1 MDCCQATLTAGTRPR
16 EVQAEW
22 IHGRNHTAEQQ
33 LAPVNVFVAEEG
45 WVDQSE
51 LVGAHELQEAPL
63 LLKWK
68 ITRNLPRLDIY
79 HYNETCSQDSSVSIP
94 IIHRDIKSSNILLDD
109 TMTSKIS
116 DFGAS
121 RYIPIDNTGLTTRI
135 QGTFGY
141 LDPECFQT
149 GRLTEKSDVYSF
161 GVIFVELLT
170 RKKPTC
176 SHLSNEYGGLV
187 PHFLNLLASR
197 NLDQIMDP
205 QVLEEGGTEV
215 QQVVMI
221 AASCINI
228 RGEERP
234 TMRQVEL
241 TLEGLQQGSNKKYKK
256 DDMVTEEFVNGSI
269 GGYYPSGTSERQRP
283 EESSRR
289 YSLEQEMMMSAR
301 YPR

>member
-1 MDCCQATLTAGTRPR
+1 M
-16 EVQAEW
+16 
-22 IHGRNHTAEQQ
+22 
-33 LAPVNVFVAEEG
+33 
-45 WVDQSE
+45 
-51 LVGAHELQEAPL
+51 PL
-63 LLKWK
+63 LVYEF
-68 ITRNLPRLDIY
+68 IPNGAIY
-79 HYNETCSQDSSVSIP
+79 HHLHNDGQERSLSWSNRLRIATKIATSLAYLHSLVSIP

-109 TMTSKIS
+109 TMTSKIY

-135 QGTFGY
+135 HGTFGY
-141 LDPECFQT
+141 LDPECFNT

-161 GVIFVELLT
+161 GVILVELLT
-170 RKKPTC
+170 KKKPTC

-197 NLDQIMDP
+197 NLVQIMDP

-215 QQVVMI
+215 QQIAML
-221 AASCINI
+221 AASCVNI

-241 TLEGLQQGSNKKYKK
+241 TLGGHQQGSKQKYKK
-256 DDMVTEEFVNGSI
+256 DDMVTEEFENGSI
-269 GGYYPSGTSERQRP
+269 GGNYPSWTSDGQRF
-283 EESSRR
+283 EKSSRR
-289 YSLEQEMMMSAR
+289 YSFEQEMMMSAR

>member
-1 MDCCQATLTAGTRPR
+1 MRIATEIATS
-16 EVQAEW
+16 
-22 IHGRNHTAEQQ
+22 
-33 LAPVNVFVAEEG
+33 LAY
-45 WVDQSE
+45 
-51 LVGAHELQEAPL
+51 L
-63 LLKWK
+63 
-68 ITRNLPRLDIY
+68 Y
-79 HYNETCSQDSSVSIP
+79 SSVSIP

-141 LDPECFQT
+141 LDSECFQT
-149 GRLTEKSDVYSF
+149 GRLTEKSDVYIF
-161 GVIFVELLT
+161 GVILVKLLT

-215 QQVVMI
+215 QQVVMLV
-221 AASCINI
+221 ASYKNI
-228 RGEERP
+228 RGEQRP
-234 TMRQVEL
+234 TMRQVEV
-241 TLEGLQQGSNKKYKK
+241 TRKDFNKVPTKSTRK
-256 DDMVTEEFVNGSI
+256 MI
-269 GGYYPSGTSERQRP
+269 
-283 EESSRR
+283 
-289 YSLEQEMMMSAR
+289 L
-301 YPR
+301 

>member
-1 MDCCQATLTAGTRPR
+1 
-16 EVQAEW
+16 
-22 IHGRNHTAEQQ
+22 
-33 LAPVNVFVAEEG
+33 
-45 WVDQSE
+45 
-51 LVGAHELQEAPL
+51 
-63 LLKWK
+63 
-68 ITRNLPRLDIY
+68 
-79 HYNETCSQDSSVSIP
+79 
-94 IIHRDIKSSNILLDD
+94 
-109 TMTSKIS
+109 MTSKIS
-116 DFGAS
+116 NFGAS

-141 LDPECFQT
+141 LDPECFHT

-161 GVIFVELLT
+161 GVILMELLT

-187 PHFLNLLASR
+187 PHFLSQLASG
-197 NLDQIMDP
+197 NLVLIMDP
-205 QVLEEGGTEV
+205 QVLQEGGTEV
-215 QQVVMI
+215 QQVVML

-241 TLEGLQQGSNKKYKK
+241 TLEGLQQGSNRKYKK
-256 DDMVTEEFVNGSI
+256 DDMVNEEFENGSI
-269 GGYYPSGTSERQRP
+269 GGNHPSWTSEGQRF

>member
-1 MDCCQATLTAGTRPR
+1 
-16 EVQAEW
+16 V
-22 IHGRNHTAEQQ
+22 
-33 LAPVNVFVAEEG
+33 
-45 WVDQSE
+45 
-51 LVGAHELQEAPL
+51 PL
-63 LLKWK
+63 LVYEF
-68 ITRNLPRLDIY
+68 IPNGAIY
-79 HYNETCSQDSSVSIP
+79 HHLHNDGQERSLSWSNRLRIATKIATSLAYLHSLVSIP

-116 DFGAS
+116 NFGAS

-141 LDPECFQT
+141 FDPECFNT
-149 GRLTEKSDVYSF
+149 GRLTEKSDVYIF
-161 GVIFVELLT
+161 GVILVKLLT
-170 RKKPTC
+170 RKKPTY

-215 QQVVMI
+215 QQVVML

-241 TLEGLQQGSNKKYKK
+241 TLEGLQQGSYKKYKK
-256 DDMVTEEFVNGSI
+256 DDMVTEEFENGSI
-269 GGYYPSGTSERQRP
+269 GANY
-283 EESSRR
+283 SSWTK
-289 YSLEQEMMMSAR
+289 EGHIWGIK
-301 YPR
+301 